1 MVDKNTTDK
10 HLERIETKI
19 DRIDNKLDNI
29 SARTSIT
36 ETDIIWVKGGLAL
49 SLAII
54 LSVVGYLATILAGLL
69 NK

>member
-1 MVDKNTTDK
+1 MDKNTTDK

-29 SARTSIT
+29 SSRTSTT

-49 SLAII
+49 GLAII